1 MQNVLEILNITI
13 PSIRDTQDIH
23 VLQNMKRELVIKEQ
37 GIKAVEFVS
46 QFTDLQSES
55 TEVFK
60 TTHTF
65 NIAAIKNPACSTIIN
80 LNKINDI
87 RGINAFFKTVNSV
100 LPKQGVFI
108 GCVETQRQRRKRL
121 LRKYPLIFAQVYFLF
136 DFIFK
141 RIFPKLIVTKRLYFF
156 ITAGRNRILSK
167 AEALGR
173 LVYCGFK
180 ITEIKEI
187 NNVLYFACTKIN
199 NTVPDDQPPPYFG
212 FFVKMKRI
220 GKNNKFINVYKIRT
234 MHPYAEYLQE
244 YIYEQNNLQNGGK
257 FKDDFR
263 ITSWGKVFRR
273 FWIDELPMVINL
285 LKGEIKLVGVRPL
298 SEHYLSLYS
307 AELKQQRVA
316 AKPGLV
322 PPFYADLPVT
332 LDEIMLS
339 ESRYLDAYKKHTLKT
354 DSVYFLK
361 AMKNII
367 LKNART
373 N

>member
-1 MQNVLEILNITI
+1 
-13 PSIRDTQDIH
+13 
-23 VLQNMKRELVIKEQ
+23 MKRELVIKEQ
-37 GIKAVEFVS
+37 GIDAVEFVS
-46 QFTDLQSES
+46 RFTDLQSES

-60 TTHTF
+60 TVHAF
-65 NIAAIKNPACSTIIN
+65 NIEAIKNPACSAIVN

-87 RGINAFFKTVNSV
+87 RGINSFFQTVNAA
-100 LPKQGVFI
+100 LPQNGIFI

-121 LRKYPLIFAQVYFLF
+121 LHKYPLVFAQIYFLS

-141 RIFPKLIVTKRLYFF
+141 RVFPKLILTKRLYFF

-173 LVYCGFK
+173 LVYCGFRIREVK
-180 ITEIKEI
+180 EIK
-187 NNVLYFACTKIN
+187 NVLYFSCTKTN
-199 NTVPDDQPPPYFG
+199 TTVPGLPPPYFG

-220 GKNNKFINVYKIRT
+220 GKNNKPINVYKIRT

-244 YIYEQNNLQNGGK
+244 YIYEQNHLQNGGK

-273 FWIDELPMVINL
+273 CWIDELPMIVNL

-298 SEHYLSLYS
+298 SKHYLSLYS
-307 AELKQQRVA
+307 AELKEQRLAV
-316 AKPGLV
+316 KPGLV
-322 PPFYADLPVT
+322 PPFYADLPET

-339 ESRYLDAYKKHTLKT
+339 ESRYLDAYSKHTFKT
-354 DSVYFLK
+354 DYIYFFR